1 MLKTLSMKT
10 AAPQTKTVER
20 PPIITIMGH
29 IDHGKSTL
37 LDYIRKT
44 NVVAGEAGGIT
55 QHLSAYEALHTAGSG
70 MVKSITFLDTPGHAA
85 FSAMRSRGAHV
96 ADIAVLVVSAEDGVK
111 PQTLEALEAIKSA
124 GIPFIVAV
132 TKIDKP
138 NANVE
143 RTKQDLAEHGVYIEG
158 YGGDIPTASISAKTG
173 EGVSELLDLL
183 LLVAEM
189 AELSGDPG
197 TQAEGVVIESH
208 LDHKRG
214 IGATLIVQNGTL
226 KRGGYV
232 VAEDAFAPL
241 RIMETAQGK
250 TVDTAGLSSPVR
262 VTGWQKMPRVGSRF
276 TAVASK
282 RDAEAAARADK
293 ETSRTSPE
301 QKQSSVGVDADRPNA
316 IFPLIIKTDTVG
328 TLEAVENELSRINVP
343 GVELKFVSRGVGT
356 ISENDCKL
364 LAGTKGAV
372 IAGFRVGTDGNV
384 SEIAERSGVDIKV
397 FDVIYKISEWLAQEM
412 EKRVPRVEVEE
423 VSGEAQILRIF
434 STRGN
439 KQVTGGRVVRGTITV
454 ASNVRITRRGHEIGR
469 GKILE
474 LQRQKL
480 PAGDVA
486 EGTEFGALVESKI
499 EIAPGDTITSYVRK
513 LA

>member
-1 MLKTLSMKT
+1 MKT
-10 AAPQTKTVER
+10 TVSQTKTVER
-20 PPIITIMGH
+20 PPIVTIMGH

-55 QHLSAYEALHTAGSG
+55 QHLSAYEAVHAAGNG
-70 MVKSITFLDTPGHAA
+70 AIKSITFLDTPGHAA

-96 ADIAVLVVSAEDGVK
+96 ADIAVLVVSTEDGVK

-124 GIPFIVAV
+124 SIPFIVAI

-138 NANVE
+138 NANIE
-143 RTKQDLAEHGVYIEG
+143 RTKQDLAEHGIYIEG
-158 YGGDIPTASISAKTG
+158 YGGDIPTASLSAKTG

-189 AELSGDPG
+189 AELSGDPE

-208 LDHKRG
+208 MDRKRG
-214 IGATLIVQNGTL
+214 IGATLIVRNGTL

-241 RIMETAQGK
+241 RIMENAQGK
-250 TVDTAGLSSPVR
+250 TVSTVGLSSPVR

-276 TAVASK
+276 AAVEHK
-282 RDAEAAARADK
+282 KDADAAARASG
-293 ETSRTSPE
+293 ETPLASPE
-301 QKQSSVGVDADRPNA
+301 RKQSSAEGSDRQNA
-316 IFPLIIKTDTVG
+316 ILPLIIKTDTVG
-328 TLEAVENELSRINVP
+328 TLEAVENELSRISIP
-343 GVELKFVSRGVGT
+343 GVELKFVHRGVGT
-356 ISENDCKL
+356 VSENDCKL
-364 LAGTKGAV
+364 LAGTRGAV
-372 IAGFRVGTDGNV
+372 IAGFRVDIDGNV
-384 SEIAERSGVDIKV
+384 LAIAERSGIDIKV
-397 FDVIYKISEWLAQEM
+397 FDVIYKISEWLMQEM
-412 EKRVPRVEVEE
+412 EKRVPRTEVEE
-423 VSGEAQILRIF
+423 VTGEAQILRVF

-439 KQVTGGRVVRGTITV
+439 KQVTGGRVVRGVITI
-454 ASNVRITRRGHEIGR
+454 AANVRITRRSHEIGR

-480 PAGDVA
+480 PAEEVA
-486 EGTEFGALVESKI
+486 EGTEFGALIEAKI
-499 EIAPGDTITSYVRK
+499 EVAPGDTITSYVRK
-513 LA
+513 LV